1 MKITAPAARD
11 IKLRVHDESELFSP
25 MDPDQIMLSDDV
37 IDYFSRVFLNKHRR
51 LRESFAIQIITD
63 VPVKNEE
70 HIKAMIRREGEQQ
83 KDDIRHSLNR
93 LMIKLICL
101 AVGGA
106 AILALWLY
114 LSATRETVG
123 VEILSIMGWVLVWE
137 ATSILVLQR
146 PDLRRMWLNIDRLTK
161 AEITFQTANAQ
172 PENGS
177 DAQLHAAPDETET
190 EA

>member
-1 MKITAPAARD
+1 MKITAPAVRD
-11 IKLRVHDESELFSP
+11 IKLRVHDELELFSP
-25 MDPDQIMLSDDV
+25 MDPDRIMLSDDV

-51 LRESFAIQIITD
+51 LRESFSIRIITD

-101 AVGGA
+101 AAGGA

-161 AEITFQTANAQ
+161 AKITFQTADAQ

-177 DAQLHAAPDETET
+177 DAQLHAAPDEAET